1 VVPLPVL
8 RPGPLPRP
16 PANEVRSHHD
26 RRTTRLQ
33 RLPSK
38 SLQTPTLEN
47 MNGYVTTGVAAKHL
61 GISAATLTRWAA
73 AGTVIPAQRTAG
85 GHYRWD
91 LAALRG
97 QVRKLNPQAPTNALA
112 EDIASVIHDANRRL
126 QIIEGDPRPSPLWDE
141 APERQTQG
149 ATESVELALADQDR
163 TAEENHQGWME
174 RLATDGWQWGEVKD
188 EQAKTHPLLVPF
200 DQLPAEAQ
208 RKDRMFLAIV
218 RALSS

>member
-1 VVPLPVL
+1 MPLL
-8 RPGPLPRP
+8 SEYGPALMPRP
-16 PANEVRSHHD
+16 PIALLRSHHD
-26 RRTTRLQ
+26 GNATCLQ

-38 SLQTPTLEN
+38 SLQTPTLES
-47 MNGYVTTGVAAKHL
+47 MNGYVTTGVAARDL

-97 QVRKLNPQAPTNALA
+97 QVRKLNPQAPTSALA

-141 APERQTQG
+141 APERQTRG
-149 ATESVELALADQDR
+149 ATESVELALANPDR

-174 RLATDGWQWGEVKD
+174 RLTADGWQWGEVKD

-208 RKDRMFLAIV
+208 RKDRLFIAIV
-218 RALSS
+218 RALAP